1 MPIIRRHKLNLYQT
15 VLCGFFLSFVIEF
28 LQFMLGTGVS
38 ELDDLILN
46 TVGAL
51 IGFIIYQ
58 KVKKKLRR
66 G

>member
-1 MPIIRRHKLNLYQT
+1 LYQT